1 MTEKKIPVI
10 LDVDTG
16 VDDALALILALGS
29 DRLDVKAVTTCFGNC
44 SLEHATENTL
54 RLLEYIGRTDVP
66 VAMGAEHSLLRGF
79 TEQELPMH
87 GRVDTIG
94 NVVLPPCSRMKVSEL
109 TAVDLIART
118 VAESDEPV
126 WLVPVAPMTNI
137 AAFLHCCPDL
147 KEKIA
152 GIAFMGGAAYTGNF
166 SPASEANI
174 WNDVEAAAMVFRAG
188 IPMLMC
194 GLEVTFKSY
203 CTPEDAEAMA
213 GTGGPIGKFARDCQQ
228 PYLDYSLNT
237 IGRPGCAMHDGVPV
251 AWLIDPDKVK
261 TRPAFGEVDVWGSA
275 TWGATN
281 IDFDGRI
288 SGRDCN
294 MLVATDIDRKWYINE
309 YIKAIRTLEAAL

>member
-1 MTEKKIPVI
+1 MTDHKIPVI

-54 RLLEYIGRTDVP
+54 RLLEFVGRTDVP
-66 VAMGAEHSLLRGF
+66 VAAGAEHSLLRGF

-94 NVVLPPCSRMKVSEL
+94 NVILPPCGKMQLSGL
-109 TAVDLIART
+109 TAVDLIAKA
-118 VAESDEPV
+118 VSESKDPV

-137 AAFLHCCPDL
+137 AAFLHCCPEL

-166 SPASEANI
+166 SPVSEANI
-174 WNDVEAAAMVFRAG
+174 WNDVEAATMVFRSG

-194 GLEVTFKSY
+194 E
-203 CTPEDAEAMA
+203 
-213 GTGGPIGKFARDCQQ
+213 
-228 PYLDYSLNT
+228 
-237 IGRPGCAMHDGVPV
+237 IGRAHV
-251 AWLIDPDKVK
+251 
-261 TRPAFGEVDVWGSA
+261 
-275 TWGATN
+275 
-281 IDFDGRI
+281 
-288 SGRDCN
+288 
-294 MLVATDIDRKWYINE
+294 
-309 YIKAIRTLEAAL
+309 